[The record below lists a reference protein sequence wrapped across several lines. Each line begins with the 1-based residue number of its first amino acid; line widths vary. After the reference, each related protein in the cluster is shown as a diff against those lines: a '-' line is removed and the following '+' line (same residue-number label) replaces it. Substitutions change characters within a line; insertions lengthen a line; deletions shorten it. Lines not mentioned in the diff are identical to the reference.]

1 MKTTKPTEDTVLL
14 EWCRSGKE
22 SGYTGLYQKY
32 AKMVFNSIY
41 RLVNDRPQ
49 AEDLLQEVFVK
60 AFSEINSLK
69 NAESFGGWIKRIA
82 INQSLTFLR
91 KKKIY
96 FEDAEEI
103 QIADTEE
110 EELEELQEL
119 RVEALQKAIA
129 ELPVQI
135 RTIVNLYLFENM
147 SQEEI
152 AQTLEIPHA
161 TVRSYY
167 HRAKKKIF
175 TKLKNLENERSV

>member
-1 MKTTKPTEDTVLL
+1 MKTIKPTEDTVLL

-22 SGYTGLYQKY
+22 AGYTGLYQKY
-32 AKMVFNSIY
+32 AKMVFNSIH
-41 RLVNDRPQ
+41 RLVSERQQ

-69 NAESFGGWIKRIA
+69 NAESFGGWIKKIA

-119 RVEALQKAIA
+119 RVEALQNAIA

-175 TKLKNLENERSV
+175 TKLKNLENERSA